1 MKEFT
6 QRLQNAAGDRKDLP
20 QVFWYAA
27 TNLMVEM
34 LTDFKYD
41 KMQEFMTCLYPYS
54 PPAVM
59 NKLASNRYLHP
70 GCYDD
75 LRNRMRFELTETGL
89 YDEVQAMTEKLHYL
103 WGYKCC
109 FTIWE
114 EDGVSFNNDVP
125 IRHYN
130 VQKLK
135 MFCEKFCT
143 DLQEEP
149 VIPDDYF
156 PRTFHEQ
163 AAVFKK
169 CWSNNVSAEES
180 KKLLERLQKGGV
192 TGFLIC
198 ALNTHSFPEKV
209 VEQIEQT
216 NFGNSS
222 DEYLQR
228 LRKRWVRMILFASK
242 IKLGMKY
249 YVPDITSPDKVQEL
263 VWDNDDTDNRVFWT
277 GLCFIQKEEAIMF
290 ANKLLGMI

>member
-6 QRLQNAAGDRKDLP
+6 QRLQNAAGDEKDLP
-20 QVFWYAA
+20 QVFWYVA

-34 LTDFKYD
+34 LAGFKYD

-59 NKLASNRYLHP
+59 NKLVNSRYLHP

-89 YDEVQAMTEKLHYL
+89 YDEVQAMDEKLYYL

-130 VQKLK
+130 VRKLK
-135 MFCEKFCT
+135 MFCNKFCT

-149 VIPDDYF
+149 IIPGDYF
-156 PRTFHEQ
+156 PRTFQEQ

-169 CWSNNVSAEES
+169 CWSNNISAEES
-180 KKLLERLQKGGV
+180 KKLLVRLQKEGV

-198 ALNTHSFPEKV
+198 ALNAHSFPEKV
-209 VEQIEQT
+209 VEQTEQT
-216 NFGNSS
+216 DFPRCTAE
-222 DEYLQR
+222 DLQR
-228 LRKRWVRMILFASK
+228 LCKRWVRMILFASK
-242 IKLGMKY
+242 IKPGMKY
-249 YVPDITSPDKVQEL
+249 YITDLTNEDNVQEF
-263 VWDNDDTDNRVFWT
+263 VWDNDCTDNRIFAK
-277 GLCFIQKEEAIMF
+277 GLCFIQK
-290 ANKLLGMI
+290 

>member
-34 LTDFKYD
+34 LTGFKYD
-41 KMQEFMTCLYPYS
+41 KMQEFMTCLRPYS

-59 NKLASNRYLHP
+59 CKLANNRYLHP

-75 LRNRMRFELTETGL
+75 LRNRMRFEMTETGL
-89 YDEVQAMTEKLHYL
+89 YDEIQAMTEKLYYL

-216 NFGNSS
+216 DFPRCTAE
-222 DEYLQR
+222 DLQR
-228 LRKRWVRMILFASK
+228 LYKRWVRMIRFASK
-242 IKLGMKY
+242 IKPGMKY
-249 YVPDITSPDKVQEL
+249 YITDLINEDNVQEF
-263 VWDNDDTDNRVFWT
+263 VWDNDCTDNRIFAK
-277 GLCFIQKEEAIMF
+277 GLCFTQKEEAIMF
-290 ANKLLGMI
+290 ANEFMKMV